1 MHQRLSGTTGRVK
14 LSGLLALGA
23 LTLVQALST
32 WEHPVGW
39 TLPGAVLV
47 VLALTLGVQL
57 WFEQREA
64 SEWSR
69 ARLEFAVQALRVS
82 EARLS
87 CVISIAGDAILCLDE
102 AERIILFNQAAER
115 MFGYSSDE
123 VLEQPLDLLFPESLC
138 PDQVRR
144 MRAFMASPD
153 ETQRLEEHGPGL
165 VGLRKGGDTFPA
177 EVTLSKREV
186 SGSRLLTLVLHDV
199 TERERHERKARFLT
213 EVGNLLASTLDYEQT
228 LTNVARLAVRSLAD
242 CCFLALKEEEDWQE
256 RRLKVMHGAP
266 DKAHLAE
273 ALERAMLELRGPPFI
288 TSVMEA
294 RRPWVMSTVSFGK
307 LESIARSKEHLRL
320 LRELEPRSLMG
331 LPLLVHGSFL
341 GTLILVSAA
350 PRRLYGEEDLRLG
363 EELAYRA
370 ALALQSARLYRA
382 AREASQARDDILAV
396 VAHDLRNPLNT
407 ISISAQALL
416 RQQTLAGDARLQAPL
431 RTIRGSVDRMNRLIQ
446 DLLNVSRME
455 AGRMSVETYPEPAE
469 TILQEA
475 LEAAL
480 PLASQVQLRTEVPE
494 TLPWVRADRERLLQ
508 VFSNLLGNALKFTPP
523 GGRVTIGARSEGS
536 VVRFWVSDTGPGI
549 PPEAL
554 EHLFDRFWQVRHGDR
569 RGAGLGLS
577 IAKGL
582 VEAHGGRIWVESEP
596 GRGST
601 FCFVVPVAHEAPALA
616 PSEQGQHA

>member
-23 LTLVQALST
+23 LILVQALST
-32 WEHPVGW
+32 WEYPVGW
-39 TLPGAVLV
+39 TLPGTVLV
-47 VLALTLGVQL
+47 VLALTLGVHL

-64 SEWSR
+64 SEWNR

-123 VLEQPLDLLFPESLC
+123 VLEQPLDLLFPESLD
-138 PDQVRR
+138 PAQVRR
-144 MRAFMASPD
+144 VRAFMASPD
-153 ETQRLEEHGPGL
+153 ETQWLEEHGPGL
-165 VGLRKGGDTFPA
+165 VGLRKGGDTFPV

-199 TERERHERKARFLT
+199 TERKRHEREARFLT
-213 EVGNLLASTLDYEQT
+213 DVGNLLASTLDYEQT
-228 LTNVARLAVRSLAD
+228 RTNVARLAVRSLAD
-242 CCFLALKEEEDWQE
+242 CCFLALEEDWQE
-256 RRLKVMHGAP
+256 RRLRVLHAEP

-273 ALERAMLELRGPPFI
+273 ALERAVLEQRSPPFVA
-288 TSVMEA
+288 SVMET
-294 RRPWVMSTVSFGK
+294 RRPWVMSTESFGN
-307 LESIARSKEHLRL
+307 LESIARSQEHLQL

-350 PRRLYGEEDLRLG
+350 PRPPYGEEDLRLG
-363 EELAYRA
+363 EELAHRA

-382 AREASQARDDILAV
+382 AREASQARDDVLAV

-407 ISISAQALL
+407 IAVSAQALL
-416 RQQTLAGDARLQAPL
+416 RQQTIAGDARIQAPL

-455 AGRMSVETYPEPAE
+455 AGRMAVETYPEPAE
-469 TILQEA
+469 AILQEA

-480 PLASQVQLRTEVPE
+480 PLASQIQLRIDVPE

-523 GGRVTIGARSEGS
+523 GGQVTLGARSEGM
-536 VVRFWVSDTGPGI
+536 VVRFWVRDTGPGI

-616 PSEQGQHA
+616 PPGPGQHA